1 MAASGCPHIA
11 KLLGDVST
19 TGDTDFIQKYKTVVS
34 WNVRYA
40 QSVRNPAK
48 RRKVSP
54 ISTRNQVASLK
65 YLARCLR
72 RRVAYAILLFPVHSH
87 ACIAILLVAGW
98 RGMQYVIC
106 VMPDTIFVSCVFTV
120 KGEFLLK
127 KPLRLRRCRYKDR
140 VYILCP
146 VPRFHL
152 PPKS

>member
-54 ISTRNQVASLK
+54 LSTRNQVAPLK

-72 RRVAYAILLFPVHSH
+72 RRVAYAIWLFPVHSH

-98 RGMQYVIC
+98 RDM
-106 VMPDTIFVSCVFTV
+106 
-120 KGEFLLK
+120 
-127 KPLRLRRCRYKDR
+127 R
-140 VYILCP
+140 
-146 VPRFHL
+146 
-152 PPKS
+152 